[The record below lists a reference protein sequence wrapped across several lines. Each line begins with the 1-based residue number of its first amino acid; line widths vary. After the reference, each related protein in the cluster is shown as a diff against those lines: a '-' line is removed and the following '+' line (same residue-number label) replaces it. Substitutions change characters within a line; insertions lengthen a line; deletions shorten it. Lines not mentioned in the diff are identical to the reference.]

1 MVRNF
6 AVCSVAAVSTLLLSG
21 CSSPPADGPA
31 PAVETTTPAPETAP
45 APPAEAPPEPASEL
59 PPCGDIGT
67 AAMPADCQLQSRDPA
82 GITFEIRHT
91 GSPAHLVTTVTLL
104 DSAGAF
110 VQTLV
115 EPEADAPGAVPKLRD
130 LDGNGRDELVIPIFL
145 ATANMRYAVY
155 HANGDSLEYHRAGEL
170 AGIGI
175 DTSASGY
182 VVVSARAEYA
192 SWDVEFW
199 KFSPDD
205 LTPIVTAQVRPID
218 DGTGKVAGTTCAVID
233 SGGLAATGLTPTQA
247 DTQFCAEPAVT
258 RVRRN

>member
-6 AVCSVAAVSTLLLSG
+6 AVCYLAAVSTLLISG
-21 CSSPPADGPA
+21 CSSHQGDAPA
-31 PAVETTTPAPETAP
+31 PTVESTTPAPETTP
-45 APPAEAPPEPASEL
+45 APPTEAPPEPASEL

-67 AAMPADCQLQSRDPA
+67 TAMPSDCQLQSRDPL
-82 GITFEIRHT
+82 GVTFEVRHT

-104 DSAGAF
+104 DPGGAV

-115 EPEADAPGAVPKLRD
+115 EPEANAPGAVAKLRD

-145 ATANMRYAVY
+145 ATANMRYAIY
-155 HANGDSLEYHRAGEL
+155 HASGNSLEYHRAGEL

-175 DTSASGY
+175 DTSATGY
-182 VVVSARAEYA
+182 VVVSARTEYA

-199 KFSPDD
+199 KFAADD

-233 SGGLAATGLTPTQA
+233 SGGLETTGLTPAQA
-247 DTQFCAEPAVT
+247 DTQFCAEPAVA